1 MKLSQLF
8 TGGAMAALAAA
19 LAFTAIPAQAQDNDR
34 RGWRTSQ
41 SDDRSSA
48 RSERRSERRAERA
61 ERRAERPAARSQ
73 RTERRAQRPAAQ
85 QQRAAPQRAA
95 QQRAAQQR
103 AQRRAEATQQRSTRD
118 RNRSERRDNRTASRG
133 GWNTGNAPVLRSGRN
148 PTYVDPNRN
157 VSSRDRDGRRDG
169 NRNWRDGRRDN
180 DRNWRDGRRD
190 NDRNWRDGRR
200 DNDRRW
206 DRRWR
211 DNNRYNWYT
220 YRNHNRNIFRSGHY
234 YSPYRNYN
242 YRRLSIGVFLD
253 SLFYSNR
260 YWINEPWQ
268 YRLPDVYGPYR
279 WVRYY
284 DDALLVDVYSG
295 EVVDVI
301 HDFFW

>member
-41 SDDRSSA
+41 SDDRGSA
-48 RSERRSERRAERA
+48 RSERRSERTTQRA
-61 ERRAERPAARSQ
+61 ERRAERPAARPQ
-73 RTERRAQRPAAQ
+73 QQTQRRAERPAAQ
-85 QQRAAPQRAA
+85 PQRAVP
-95 QQRAAQQR
+95 QRSDRR
-103 AQRRAEATQQRSTRD
+103 AQATQQRS
-118 RNRSERRDNRTASRG
+118 NREANRRDDRTASRG
-133 GWNTGNAPVLRSGRN
+133 GWNTGSAPVLRSARN

-157 VSSRDRDGRRDG
+157 VTSRDRDGRRDG
-169 NRNWRDGRRDN
+169 DRNWRDGRRDN

-211 DNNRYNWYT
+211 DNDRYNWYS
-220 YRNHNRNIFRSGHY
+220 YRNYNRHIYRPGRY
-234 YSPYRNYN
+234 YAPYRNYN

-260 YWINEPWQ
+260 YWINDPWQ
-268 YRLPDVYGPYR
+268 YRLPEVYGGYR

-284 DDALLVDVYSG
+284 DDALLVDTYSG

>member
-48 RSERRSERRAERA
+48 RSERRTERTAQRT
-61 ERRAERPAARSQ
+61 ERRAERPAAQTQ
-73 RTERRAQRPAAQ
+73 RTDRRAQRPAAQ
-85 QQRAAPQRAA
+85 QQRAAPQPAA
-95 QQRAAQQR
+95 QQRT
-103 AQRRAEATQQRSTRD
+103 QRRAEATQQRGNRD
-118 RNRSERRDNRTASRG
+118 TNRTDRRDNRTATRG
-133 GWNTGNAPVLRSGRN
+133 GWNTGNAPALRPGRN

-157 VSSRDRDGRRDG
+157 VNSRDRDGRRD
-169 NRNWRDGRRDN
+169 NDRNVRDGRRDN
-180 DRNWRDGRRD
+180 DRNWQNGRRD
-190 NDRNWRDGRR
+190 S
-200 DNDRRW
+200 DRRW

-211 DNNRYNWYT
+211 DNDRYNWSS
-220 YRNHNRNIFRSGHY
+220 YRNHNRNIFRPGRY

-242 YRRLSIGVFLD
+242 YRRLNVGIVLD

-260 YWINEPWQ
+260 YWINDPWQ
-268 YRLPDVYGPYR
+268 YRLPDVYGSYR

-284 DDALLVDVYSG
+284 DDALLVDTYSG
-295 EVVDVI
+295 QVVDVI
-301 HDFFW
+301 HNFFW

>member
-1 MKLSQLF
+1 MKLSQFF

-19 LAFTAIPAQAQDNDR
+19 LAFTAMPAQAQDNDR

-41 SDDRSSA
+41 SEARSSA
-48 RSERRSERRAERA
+48 RAERRTERAARQTQRA
-61 ERRAERPAARSQ
+61 ERRAERPAQTQRATPQ
-73 RTERRAQRPAAQ
+73 RTERRAQVA
-85 QQRAAPQRAA
+85 
-95 QQRAAQQR
+95 
-103 AQRRAEATQQRSTRD
+103 QQRSTRD
-118 RNRSERRDNRTASRG
+118 WNRSDRSDNRATRG
-133 GWNTGNAPVLRSGRN
+133 GWNAGNAPAIRPERN
-148 PTYVDPNRN
+148 RTYVDPNRN
-157 VSSRDRDGRRDG
+157 VRSRDRDGRRAG
-169 NRNWRDGRRDN
+169 

-190 NDRNWRDGRR
+190 NDRNWRDGNRGSYREGYRDGRR
-200 DNDRRW
+200 DDRRW

-211 DNNRYNWYT
+211 DNNRYNWYS
-220 YRNHNRNIFRSGHY
+220 YRNYNRNLYRMGRY
-234 YSPYRNYN
+234 YSPYRNYS
-242 YRRLSIGVFLD
+242 YRRLSIGFFLD

-260 YWINEPWQ
+260 YWINDPWR